1 LIAQQIGSA
10 QIRSSADRIS
20 ADQFGRSVERPDFP
34 RIVDCLSPQILDQT
48 LPLTAE
54 GDFAPILA
62 LDGEALG
69 VMPCSVR

>member
-1 LIAQQIGSA
+1 VQIGSVR
-10 QIRSSADRIS
+10 ISSAD
-20 ADQFGRSVERPDFP
+20 QWNVPDFP

-62 LDGEALG
+62 LDGETLG

>member
-1 LIAQQIGSA
+1 VQIGSVR
-10 QIRSSADRIS
+10 ISSAD
-20 ADQFGRSVERPDFP
+20 QWNVPDFP